1 MKVLKCPGFSEH
13 YVIEKQ
19 PGLLQTEN
27 CGHFSGENETQNG
40 K

>member
-19 PGLLQTEN
+19 PGLLQTELQT
-27 CGHFSGENETQNG
+27 FQWR